1 MSDTPDTS
9 QVPAEVRAQIIRE
22 EQEAH
27 QGPPTVECAICG
39 FNGYPGGT
47 CPSCNRPL
55 DQKRQYTLSELRAM
69 PQEQREKI
77 MREDRP
83 SGAAPRIVHIPGSV

>member
-1 MSDTPDTS
+1 
-9 QVPAEVRAQIIRE
+9 
-22 EQEAH
+22 
-27 QGPPTVECAICG
+27 
-39 FNGYPGGT
+39 
-47 CPSCNRPL
+47 
-55 DQKRQYTLSELRAM
+55 LSELRAM